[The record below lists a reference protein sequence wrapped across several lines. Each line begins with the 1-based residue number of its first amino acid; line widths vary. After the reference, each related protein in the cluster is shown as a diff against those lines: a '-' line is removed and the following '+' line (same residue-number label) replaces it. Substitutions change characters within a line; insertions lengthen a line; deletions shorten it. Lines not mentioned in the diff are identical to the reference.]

1 MGYLQNYI
9 KKDNREYCD
18 NCDQLID
25 TEKEGDFLYDETS
38 KNPAGGMWICVEC
51 SKKKKAL
58 PKTVSQKH
66 LGFNADSKTSKGNKQ
81 NKFFTSILYLA
92 PDYEADSKKSVCPW
106 SSAGCRESCLY
117 TAGLGGVYPSVPKAR
132 IKKTKL
138 FHNNKTEFFNLFH
151 SDIEK
156 FEAFCKK
163 HNVKPTVRDDGTSDL
178 GLSIMT
184 SKKHPSVQFYNYTKS
199 AKRYYKFLNGRFNSN
214 VHFTFSRSEENE
226 ADAFDIL
233 EAGGQVAVVF
243 RKDIPKKWKGY
254 TVVNGDL
261 TDLRFTDRKV
271 FNIPTGQGFVVGL
284 KAKGKAK
291 KDTSGFVV
299 DL

>member
-1 MGYLQNYI
+1 M
-9 KKDNREYCD
+9 
-18 NCDQLID
+18 
-25 TEKEGDFLYDETS
+25 
-38 KNPAGGMWICVEC
+38 
-51 SKKKKAL
+51 KAL
-58 PKTVSQKH
+58 PKTVS
-66 LGFNADSKTSKGNKQ
+66 LDLFGFNADAKTSKGNKAK
-81 NKFFTSILYLA
+81 KFFTSILYLA
-92 PDYEADSKKSVCPW
+92 PDVEALLPAIVNLKISKQDIEKFKKTLKTVCPW
-106 SSAGCRESCLY
+106 SSAGCRSGCLF
-117 TAGLGGVYPSVPKAR
+117 TAGLGGVYPSVRIAR
-132 IKKTKL
+132 IKKTHMFHNDKTKFFSL
-138 FHNNKTEFFNLFH
+138 FHN
-151 SDIEK
+151 DIEK
-156 FEAFCKK
+156 FKKFCKK

-178 GLSIMT
+178 GLSIMA
-184 SKKHPSVQFYNYTKS
+184 SKKHPDVQFYNYTKS
-199 AKRYYKFLNGRFNSN
+199 VKRYYRFLNGHFNSN

-233 EAGGQVAVVF
+233 EAGGQVAFVF

-271 FNIPTGQGFVVGL
+271 FNIPDGQGFIVGL